1 MAVVIA
7 PELEEWLWHDP
18 SVIPIGVG
26 GVPIPDPK
34 ERLRQVFRGKPFPRD
49 FERIALRAD
58 LQTWISS
65 PSFRILKETL
75 QNWFPRT

>member
-1 MAVVIA
+1 MKDIYVLAA
-7 PELEEWLWHDP
+7 DADMEA
-18 SVIPIGVG
+18 
-26 GVPIPDPK
+26 
-34 ERLRQVFRGKPFPRD
+34 VFRAILARPESPGIRPRPRD

-58 LQTWISS
+58 LQAWISS